1 MRSGNDL
8 YCLILKP
15 IFMKSFFFSMAF
27 LCAVCCSH
35 SSFAQCIV
43 SGPFTGATLTN
54 STSAGTVAWN
64 SPALV
69 ALSDDNYTQAT
80 QLLPLLSTVNTNY
93 LVVQGLG
100 FAIPTAA
107 TICGISVTVERS
119 ATGILNLGS
128 YVRDASVWI
137 VKNGSMT
144 GTDHASAT
152 NWPGSD
158 AMTTYGNSTD
168 IWGVSWTPADINAA
182 NFGVAIA
189 ATLHAGLVGLTL
201 TARIDQVTIT
211 VYYLNPSVL
220 EAKLGSFKVVARD
233 ITNIISWGAAVY
245 DDSTRFIVE
254 RSADSRHWQTIGTIQ
269 GQIHLRQYLFQDNS
283 PFPGVGYYRL
293 GIAGNSS
300 NIFYSPIQKV
310 FQRNEN
316 IGFYPNPAGDIIYI
330 TGKRNTPAIVITDL
344 QGRVIRSINI
354 DPSLSLP
361 QVSLTGI
368 NPGLYLLEIDGT
380 VLRLRIKR

>member
-1 MRSGNDL
+1 
-8 YCLILKP
+8 
-15 IFMKSFFFSMAF
+15 MAF
-27 LCAVCCSH
+27 LWAVCCTH

-54 STSAGTVAWN
+54 NTSAGTVAWN

-69 ALSDDNYTQAT
+69 ALSDNINTQAT
-80 QLLPLLSTVNTNY
+80 QLLPLLTTVNTNY

-100 FAIPTAA
+100 FAIPAAA
-107 TICGISVTVERS
+107 TICGMSVTVERS

-144 GTDHASAT
+144 GTNHASGT
-152 NWPGSD
+152 NWTSSG
-158 AMTTYGNSTD
+158 AIATYGNSTD

-211 VYYLNPSVL
+211 VYYMNPSVL
-220 EAKLGSFKVVARD
+220 EAKLESFKVVARD
-233 ITNIISWGAAVY
+233 ITNIISWEASVY

-254 RSADSRHWQTIGTIQ
+254 RSADSKNWQTIGTIQ
-269 GQIHLRQYLFQDNS
+269 GQINLNQYLFPDNC

-293 GIAGNSS
+293 GIAGNGGS
-300 NIFYSPIQKV
+300 IFYSPIRKV
-310 FQRNEN
+310 FQRNEH

-330 TGKRNTPAIVITDL
+330 TGKRNTPAIVIKDL

-354 DPSLSLP
+354 DPSLALP
-361 QVSLTGI
+361 QVSLAGI

-380 VLRLRIKR
+380 ILRLRIKR